1 METILIVDDSKE
13 SRLLLATIL
22 KKEGFILQEA
32 VGGAS
37 AATICMKKPPD
48 LILLDIVMPGKDGY
62 EVCREL
68 KSSPETRN
76 IPIIFLS
83 AKDDPSDKV
92 KGLDLGAVDYITKPF
107 DKAEVVARVKTQ
119 LKIYNLTKELFESN
133 RLLQEK
139 QTKIDEDLEAA
150 AQIQLALIPSA
161 EPQLPEF
168 SFSWQFIPSDQSGG
182 DIFNIHPLDDR
193 HLVIYLVD
201 VSGHGVPA
209 AMVTVSVAQSLKP
222 HGSTILDIIGENPS
236 ILSARK
242 PSEVLGI
249 LNKDYPIERFDKYFT
264 IIYLVIDRL
273 SGEIVYSSAG
283 HPPPLLLRTSG
294 AIEHLDVGGPMI
306 GLGDL
311 LPFQDGQSQLM
322 MGDRL
327 FLHTDGITEYC
338 RRDEEFFGQ
347 ERLKAEITRTRN
359 LPLGSACERII
370 AAMYDY
376 GGGMEADDDVTLVAL
391 EFNDQT
397 R

>member
-1 METILIVDDSKE
+1 METILIVDDSKD
-13 SRLLLATIL
+13 SRLLLETIL
-22 KKEGFILQEA
+22 KREGFILKK
-32 VGGAS
+32 
-37 AATICMKKPPD
+37 AADGTRALQICREEPPD
-48 LILLDIVMPGKDGY
+48 LILLDIVMPVKDGY
-62 EVCREL
+62 EICTTL
-68 KSSPETRN
+68 KNSSKTQN

-83 AKDDPSDKV
+83 AKGATSDKV

-119 LKIYNLTKELFESN
+119 LKIHHLTKALLESN

-139 QTKIDEDLEAA
+139 QTKINEDLKAA

-222 HGSTILDIIGENPS
+222 HGGTILENSGEDPS
-236 ILSARK
+236 MLSARK

-264 IIYLVIDRL
+264 IIYLIIDRL

-294 AIEHLDVGGPMI
+294 AIEHLDLGGPMI

-311 LPFQDGQSQLM
+311 LPFEDGQSQLM
-322 MGDRL
+322 RGDRL

-370 AAMYDY
+370 AAMYDH